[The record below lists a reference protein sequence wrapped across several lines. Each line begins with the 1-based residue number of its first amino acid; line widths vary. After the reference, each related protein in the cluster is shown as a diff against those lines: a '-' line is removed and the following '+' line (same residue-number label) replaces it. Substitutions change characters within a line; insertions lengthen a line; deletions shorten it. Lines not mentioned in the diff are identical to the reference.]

1 MRNDTRQCFTE
12 YQDQLAKLSQV
23 ASTAVTFAVAP
34 TVQQKLE
41 SLIQESSE
49 FLSRINVLGVDEL
62 SGQKVGL
69 GVTGTIAGRTDT
81 SGNGVRLPRNVAAL
95 TEKGY
100 ECKQTDYDTA
110 IPYALLDAWAKFK
123 DFQVRLRNLIIKRQA
138 LDRLM
143 IGFNGTS
150 AAATTD
156 RVQHPLLEDVNI
168 GWLQK
173 YRLHAPE
180 RVMKEGKTPG
190 KVVVGS
196 GKSADYNNLDALIFD
211 AVSNLIDPWFRRDP
225 GLVVILGREL
235 VHDKYFPLVNREQPA
250 TEKLATDL
258 ILAQKRMGGL
268 QPVEVPYCP
277 PQGMLITSLENL
289 SIYWQLGGR
298 RRYMKEAPERNRV
311 ENYESSNDAYVVED
325 YGFGCLIE
333 NITLED
339 DNGSEGGGGDGQ
351 QSS

>member
-1 MRNDTRQCFTE
+1 MRNDTRLCFTQ
-12 YQDQLAKLSQV
+12 YQEQLAALSQV
-23 ASTAVTFAVAP
+23 ADTSVTFAVAP
-34 TVQQKLE
+34 SVQQKLE
-41 SLIQESSE
+41 SHIQESSD
-49 FLSRINVLGVDEL
+49 FLKRINVIGVDEL

-81 SGNGVRLPRNVAAL
+81 SGDGVRVPRNVAAL

-123 DFQVRLRNLIIKRQA
+123 DFQVRLRNAIIKRQA
-138 LDRLM
+138 LDRLV
-143 IGFNGTS
+143 IGFNGQS
-150 AAATTD
+150 AADTTD
-156 RVQHPLLEDVNI
+156 RGKHPLLEDVNI

-190 KVVVGS
+190 KVVIGN
-196 GKSADYNNLDALIFD
+196 GKTADYNNLDALVYD
-211 AVSNLIDPWFRRDP
+211 AVSNLIDPWYRRDP

-250 TEKLATDL
+250 SEKLATDL

-277 PQGMLITSLENL
+277 PKGMLITSLENL
-289 SIYWQLGGR
+289 SLYWQLGGR
-298 RRYMKEAPERNRV
+298 RRYMKEAPEKNRI

-325 YGFGCLIE
+325 YGFGCLVE
-333 NITLED
+333 NITLEGD
-339 DNGSEGGGGDGQ
+339 DSEGGGDDGQ